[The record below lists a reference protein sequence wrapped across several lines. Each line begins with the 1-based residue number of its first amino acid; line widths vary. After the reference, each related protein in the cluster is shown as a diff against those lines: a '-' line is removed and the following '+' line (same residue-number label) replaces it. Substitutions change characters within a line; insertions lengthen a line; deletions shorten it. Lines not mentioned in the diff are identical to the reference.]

1 MFGFNVLVD
10 FIFFLISHLTLCISD
25 DRIDLVVVADATKKN
40 FKFKK
45 KNISVSIVNGKPYSF
60 LSLL

>member
-10 FIFFLISHLTLCISD
+10 FIIFLISHLTLCISD

-40 FKFKK
+40 FKF
-45 KNISVSIVNGKPYSF
+45 
-60 LSLL
+60 